1 MSKHIQLPP
10 IEPFSDDLLD
20 DEKALAVKVLEEAAE
35 TFGAWQE
42 DKGEHAVLYECMDVI
57 QELVNFASSVTGLM
71 PDDVSRLLAD
81 SYGAVH
87 RANEERGRY
96 AHE

>member
-1 MSKHIQLPP
+1 MSDRIQLPP
-10 IEPFSDDLLD
+10 IEPFKPELLE

-57 QELVNFASSVTGLM
+57 QALVNFASSVTGLM
-71 PDDVSRLLAD
+71 PDDVSRLLSD

-87 RANEERGRY
+87 HANQERGRY
-96 AHE
+96 ADD